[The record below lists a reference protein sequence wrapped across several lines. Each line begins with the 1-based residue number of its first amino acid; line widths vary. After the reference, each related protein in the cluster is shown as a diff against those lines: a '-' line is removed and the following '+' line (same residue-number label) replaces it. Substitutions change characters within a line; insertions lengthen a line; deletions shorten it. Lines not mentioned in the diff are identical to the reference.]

1 MLIPDFDFRASARP
15 GPPTNALSSKFSFRW
30 RGTPELFLNFPLLR
44 FRPPQDV
51 ASGKSLVQ
59 TPVFGLSQLT
69 YYYSVRQQ
77 ERSYSRQLNFWSP
90 KIKVLATSAL
100 HAYLPLLPAVKS
112 SHPHVRTHFLL
123 QVKELTAVSRYK
135 SIIYF

>member
-15 GPPTNALSSKFSFRW
+15 GPPTNALSSKFSFRR

-77 ERSYSRQLNFWSP
+77 ERSYSRQLKLLRPRFTGRFRC
-90 KIKVLATSAL
+90 AR
-100 HAYLPLLPAVKS
+100 HAYIPILHAVKS
-112 SHPHVRTHFLL
+112 SHPHVRTHFLM
-123 QVKELTAVSRYK
+123 QVKGLTAVSRYK